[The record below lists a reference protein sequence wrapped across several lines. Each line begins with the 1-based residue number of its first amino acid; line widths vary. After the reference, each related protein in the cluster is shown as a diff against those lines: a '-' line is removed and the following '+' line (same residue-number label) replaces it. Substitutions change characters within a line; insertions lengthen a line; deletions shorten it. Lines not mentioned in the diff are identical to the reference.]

1 MPKIEEL
8 VKVRKFASAWHRAT
22 INIIYSSNWLNVVLE
37 KRAGAKQLTLQQF
50 NVLRVLRG
58 QYPNPV
64 TNNLLKERLL
74 TKTPDI
80 SRLVDRIV
88 SKDLVTREK
97 NSADKRAVDLLI
109 TQKGLDLLAEIENS
123 MMLDDLLPN
132 NISEEECLQL
142 SALLDKFRGPQ
153 GEETFEA

>member
-8 VKVRKFASAWHRAT
+8 VKVKQFASPWHRAT
-22 INIIYSSNWLNVVLE
+22 INIIYTNNWLNVMLE
-37 KRAGAKQLTLQQF
+37 KRANAKQITLQQF

-88 SKDLVTREK
+88 SKGLVSREK
-97 NSADKRAVDLLI
+97 NSVDKRAVDLLI
-109 TQKGLDLLAEIENS
+109 TEKGLDLLEEIETD
-123 MMLDDLLPN
+123 MMLDDVLPE
-132 NISEEECLQL
+132 NISSDDCLKL
-142 SALLDKFRGPQ
+142 SELLDKFRGLN
-153 GEETFEA
+153 GVEY

>member
-8 VKVRKFASAWHRAT
+8 VKVKQFASPWHRAT
-22 INIIYSSNWLNVVLE
+22 INIIFTNNWLNVMLE
-37 KRAGAKQLTLQQF
+37 KRAGAKKITLQQF

-64 TNNLLKERLL
+64 TNNVLKDRLL

-88 SKDLVTREK
+88 SKGLVTRGK
-97 NSADKRAVDLLI
+97 NSVDKRAVDLLI
-109 TQKGLDLLAEIENS
+109 TDKGLELLQEIEID
-123 MMLDDLLPN
+123 MMLDDILPD
-132 NISEEECLQL
+132 NISQEDCLKL
-142 SALLDKFRGPQ
+142 SELLDKFRGPMK
-153 GEETFEA
+153 EIEY